1 MADSQLFKYK
11 VNSFKDVV
19 AHLDALWYEHNELV
33 AALSTAKQCGDPPLT
48 CDSASPDK
56 GKSGK
61 QPARKAKK

>member
-48 CDSASPDK
+48 CGTENL
-56 GKSGK
+56 GKSKSRK